1 MNCQK
6 CKTENEQNA
15 LFCKNCGTNLYSKQV
30 SNNSRNKTKD
40 ILVFISITY
49 WFAMDFLNLII
60 RNFINNWY
68 DSPFKYFQIGTNLI
82 YAAIPVLIALSIR
95 VKGLKIPAIIFAGLT
110 SLYILYTNIEWL
122 SKIFKITSP
131 KSTLLIEA

>member
-30 SNNSRNKTKD
+30 SNNSRNKTMD

-95 VKGLKIPAIIFAGLT
+95 VKGLKIPAIIFACLT

-122 SKIFKITSP
+122 IGSF
-131 KSTLLIEA
+131 

>member
-30 SNNSRNKTKD
+30 SNNSRNKTMD

-82 YAAIPVLIALSIR
+82 YDAIPVLIALSIR

-110 SLYILYTNIEWL
+110 SLYILYTNIER
-122 SKIFKITSP
+122 
-131 KSTLLIEA
+131 LIGSF

>member
-30 SNNSRNKTKD
+30 SNNSRNKTMD

-110 SLYILYTNIEWL
+110 SLYILYYNTR
-122 SKIFKITSP
+122 
-131 KSTLLIEA
+131 